1 MKLRHPKIA
10 YSVAGVAIMAIITV
24 LFLFLSRSAP
34 FIDGFVPGETGFDGA
49 VSIVESTQE
58 GNYGIVTV
66 RVPYLGIEGDTKTGL
81 ARVVVHRRQ
90 VHAGRLIPA
99 FCHVHYEKDVG
110 GAKKWAERGWAV
122 FTAVYT
128 DKDGESPI
136 DCAVG
141 NGYNLAHAI
150 LQWARRLPFI
160 DRTRLHI
167 DGGSQGGYMAL
178 AMSAD
183 FFPVTATTADVPVVN
198 WAYNLSYFEA
208 NKAVMKY
215 PAASLDDSP
224 LPVLAS
230 VTMLAEWSYKYFP
243 NDLSDD
249 AWFYVSPI
257 SCLDRI
263 TNPVLV
269 TCATGDMLVPI
280 EQMTRK
286 HLRPFDTARFPEG
299 YVRDFDT
306 LTHCEKARV
315 TFEELVR
322 AETVSIHVETLQDNS
337 YEVTLDMIKDGK
349 KKPKRGPKNEDKP
362 WSKDHQWSLLYL
374 DEGGPAPQAG
384 HTSFEWAMS
393 PDDFTDYYQQAPP
406 GPDILDAAKLEW
418 LLRRY
423 MGEPDRIPWL
433 KTGRPANRLNFAPLE
448 RRDVLSG
455 LLDYAAFGDAFT
467 KRLID
472 LYATC
477 PVKPF
482 GDSLTI
488 EALHAALIQLAD
500 KNP

>member
-1 MKLRHPKIA
+1 MKLRHPRIA
-10 YSVAGVAIMAIITV
+10 YTAAGAVLMAILGV
-24 LFLFLSRSAP
+24 LMFFLARSTP

-49 VSIVESTQE
+49 VSIVETKQE

-66 RVPYLGIEGDTKTGL
+66 RVPYLGIEGDARAGL
-81 ARVVVHRRQ
+81 ARVVIHRRQ
-90 VHAGRLIPA
+90 VQAGRLMPA

-110 GAKKWAERGWAV
+110 GAKKWADRGWAV
-122 FTAVYT
+122 FTAAYT
-128 DKDGESPI
+128 GTEGDSPI

-150 LQWARRLPFI
+150 IQWARRLPFI

-208 NKAVMKY
+208 NKAAMKY
-215 PAASLDDSP
+215 PAASMDDSP

-230 VTMLAEWSYKYFP
+230 VTMLADWSYNYFP

-263 TNPVLV
+263 ANPVLV

-280 EQMTRK
+280 EQMTRT
-286 HLRPFDTARFPEG
+286 HVRPFDSARFPEG
-299 YVRDFDT
+299 YTRDFDT
-306 LTHCEKARV
+306 LTRCEKARV
-315 TFEELVR
+315 TFEELLPP
-322 AETVSIHVETLQDNS
+322 ASVSIHVQPLQQNS

-349 KKPKRGPKNEDKP
+349 KKPKPGPKNEDKP

-384 HTSFEWAMS
+384 HTTCEWAVS
-393 PDDFTDYYQQAPP
+393 PDGFTDHYQEAPP
-406 GPDILDAAKLEW
+406 KPELLNAAKLEW

-423 MGEPDRIPWL
+423 TGEPDRIPWL

-448 RRDVLSG
+448 QRDVLSG
-455 LLDYAAFGDAFT
+455 LLDYAALGDTFT
-467 KRLID
+467 TRLLE
-472 LYATC
+472 LYAAC

-482 GDSLTI
+482 GDTLTV
-488 EALHAALIQLAD
+488 EALQTALLQLAD
-500 KNP
+500 NK